1 MTVIVLNP
9 PNQRLSFQLPT
20 TYADGTTALPASAIT
35 GIKIAV
41 GNTPGGPYTKT
52 VEDTALT
59 PDAGGVCHYPLASLG
74 VDLTKPTYAVLYTDI
89 AGAESV
95 ATSEVGFQNLAPN
108 PPQAVSAN

>member
-41 GNTPGGPYTKT
+41 GNTPAGPYTKS
-52 VEDTALT
+52 VVDT
-59 PDAGGVCHYPLASLG
+59 
-74 VDLTKPTYAVLYTDI
+74 
-89 AGAESV
+89 
-95 ATSEVGFQNLAPN
+95 
-108 PPQAVSAN
+108 